1 MMRRLTGRISPTA
14 HLAASIV
21 LVAFAA
27 LGITNASHDA
37 AKIVYG
43 ILIVLGLA
51 LVTTGILRRQHE
63 RGRD

>member
-1 MMRRLTGRISPTA
+1 MRRLTDKISPTA
-14 HLAASIV
+14 QIAASCV

-43 ILIVLGLA
+43 ILTVLGLA
-51 LVTTGILRRQHE
+51 LITTGIRRRQNE